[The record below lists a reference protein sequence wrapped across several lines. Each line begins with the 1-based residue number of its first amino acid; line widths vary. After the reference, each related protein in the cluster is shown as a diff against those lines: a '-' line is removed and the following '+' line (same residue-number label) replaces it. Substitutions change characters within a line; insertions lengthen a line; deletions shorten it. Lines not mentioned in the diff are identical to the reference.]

1 VQGAVAATLAAM
13 VVREAMAA
21 MAEVGTWESRR
32 CTTRDTSAWAR
43 AHRQTILPLL
53 HPSIR
58 HTSNR
63 GRNSRCQCTKDC
75 LRSGREGAEAVTA
88 ARAVREAALAVATAM
103 VAEREAMVE
112 RVERA
117 AELVAR
123 VVRVVRE
130 GEEVALARAAQA
142 AAGWAR
148 VAVDCTFERRSRRS
162 RWHRVP

>member
-1 VQGAVAATLAAM
+1 M
-13 VVREAMAA
+13 
-21 MAEVGTWESRR
+21 
-32 CTTRDTSAWAR
+32 
-43 AHRQTILPLL
+43 
-53 HPSIR
+53 
-58 HTSNR
+58 
-63 GRNSRCQCTKDC
+63 
-75 LRSGREGAEAVTA
+75 TA

-148 VAVDCTFERRSRRS
+148 VAVDCTFERRSPRS
-162 RWHRVP
+162 RCHRNTNYFVN